1 MGAAPLRGGRPGH
14 EGLPLEGCGLSRG
27 DLRGIR
33 FVDECSLDVVQKSFT
48 VIFACLSAIKTGPVH
63 LFFSSIKK
71 KCDIAVLNLFQSG
84 APLASKW
91 IPSLPP
97 PYRLFTFSSHRLFHR
112 PQRGRYS
119 SLWEA
124 VP

>member
-71 KCDIAVLNLFQSG
+71 KM
-84 APLASKW
+84 
-91 IPSLPP
+91 
-97 PYRLFTFSSHRLFHR
+97 
-112 PQRGRYS
+112 
-119 SLWEA
+119 
-124 VP
+124 